1 MSDQNYE
8 DQQQTYDPPRSRTFD
23 SEEEIKS
30 TLLNP
35 VGKTSYKESV
45 EFDKVKGK
53 MVKKAIDLGVPEL
66 NLSDLTTAILTG
78 EKSSFAFAWHTI
90 ALINQLVFV
99 QQESGYDMS
108 NLIRFHY
115 NNLVTNLSL
124 SKSVDGKLLQAL
136 TTNEIKQVQ
145 EHRLTDANGNVD
157 KSYNSLGDL
166 MKRGFKGNRE
176 D

>member
-1 MSDQNYE
+1 MADNY
-8 DQQQTYDPPRSRTFD
+8 DAQRQTYDVQKPQIFD
-23 SEEEIKS
+23 SEEEIRS
-30 TLLNP
+30 SLINP
-35 VGKTSYKESV
+35 VGRTSYRESV
-45 EFDKVKGK
+45 EFDKLKNK
-53 MVKKAIDLGVPEL
+53 TIKKAVDLGVPEL
-66 NLSDLTTAILTG
+66 NLPDLTTAILTG

-124 SKSVDGKLLQAL
+124 SKSHEGKLLQAL

-145 EHRLTDANGNVD
+145 EHRLTDANGNMD
-157 KSYNSLGDL
+157 KRYSGLGDFV
-166 MKRGFKGNRE
+166 KRGFSNNNQ
-176 D
+176 DQ